1 MCKLHDKVQG
11 LMKRPVHNRLP
22 SPHGIAVD
30 QEHMERMHNYC
41 SIRFLLDGQ
50 AMDRSFNT
58 SLINIST
65 GLGLVAPACK
75 LMFIGSSRLE
85 L

>member
-22 SPHGIAVD
+22 TPHGIAVD

-50 AMDRSFNT
+50 AMDRSINT

-65 GLGLVAPACK
+65 GLVAPACK
-75 LMFIGSSRLE
+75 LMFIGPSRLE